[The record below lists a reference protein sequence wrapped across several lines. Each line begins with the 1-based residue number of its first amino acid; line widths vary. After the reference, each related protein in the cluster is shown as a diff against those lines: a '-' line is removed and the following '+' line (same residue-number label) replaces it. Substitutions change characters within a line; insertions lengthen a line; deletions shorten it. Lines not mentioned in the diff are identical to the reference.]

1 VSKFSGPVL
10 LDKSHDFLEF
20 DCSKEPLNTFL
31 IRHAL
36 ANQSNGSAKTFVGL
50 DGNRVIGYYSLAVG
64 SILYDE
70 APERMAKGLA
80 RHPIPILLMARFAV
94 DKNYQGQGVGSALFK
109 DALKRC
115 LSVSEDAGV
124 RAFMTHAK
132 DDAAKK
138 LYLKFGMLECPTNS
152 LHLYFL
158 MKDVE
163 HFVKGMSTI

>member
-1 VSKFSGPVL
+1 MSRFSGPTL

-20 DCSKEPLNTFL
+20 DCGKAPLNTFL

-36 ANQSNGSAKTFVGL
+36 ANQANGSARTFVGL
-50 DGNRVIGYYSLAVG
+50 DDNRVIGYYSLAVG
-64 SILYDE
+64 SILFDE

-94 DKNYQGQGVGSALFK
+94 DTNYQGQGIGKGLFK

-115 LSVSEDAGV
+115 LSVAKDAGV

-132 DDAAKK
+132 DEEARS
-138 LYLKFGMLECPTNS
+138 LYLRFGMLECPTNP

-163 HFVKGMSTI
+163 RAVAEP

>member
-1 VSKFSGPVL
+1 MSRFTGPVL
-10 LDKSHDFLEF
+10 LQKSHDFLEF
-20 DCSKEPLNTFL
+20 DCGKEPLNTFL

-36 ANQSNGSAKTFVGL
+36 ANQANGSARTFVGL
-50 DGNRVIGYYSLAVG
+50 EGQRVIGYYSLAVS
-64 SILYDE
+64 SIVYDE
-70 APERMAKGLA
+70 APDGMAKGLA

-94 DKNYQGQGVGSALFK
+94 DHDYHGFGIGRGLFK

-115 LSVSEDAGV
+115 LTVAKEAGV

-132 DDAAKK
+132 DDEAKS
-138 LYLKFGMLECPTNS
+138 LYLRFGMTECPSNP

-163 HFVKGMSTI
+163 RTIAGG

>member
-1 VSKFSGPVL
+1 MSRFSGPWL
-10 LDKSHDFLEF
+10 LDRTHDVLAF
-20 DCSKEPLNTFL
+20 DCGKEPLNTFL
-31 IRHAL
+31 VRHAL
-36 ANQSNGSAKTFVGL
+36 ANQANGSARTFVGL

-94 DKNYQGQGVGSALFK
+94 DKEYQGQGVGKGLFK

-115 LSVSEDAGV
+115 LNVANEAGV

-132 DDAAKK
+132 DEEARR
-138 LYLKFGMLECPTNS
+138 LYLRLGMLECPSNP

-158 MKDVE
+158 MKDVAW
-163 HFVKGMSTI
+163 FVANR